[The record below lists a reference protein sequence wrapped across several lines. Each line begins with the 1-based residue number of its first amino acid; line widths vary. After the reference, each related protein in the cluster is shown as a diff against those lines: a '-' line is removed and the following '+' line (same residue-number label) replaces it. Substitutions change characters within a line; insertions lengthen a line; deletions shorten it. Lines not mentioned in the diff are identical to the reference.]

1 MYQYTE
7 EKKNNEEHL
16 KKIQKWRLNR
26 LFFFGHTH
34 SEVLVGG
41 HILRL
46 KNGIKQIVLIT
57 A

>member
-1 MYQYTE
+1 MKTKQT
-7 EKKNNEEHL
+7 
-16 KKIQKWRLNR
+16 
-26 LFFFGHTH
+26 FFFGHTH